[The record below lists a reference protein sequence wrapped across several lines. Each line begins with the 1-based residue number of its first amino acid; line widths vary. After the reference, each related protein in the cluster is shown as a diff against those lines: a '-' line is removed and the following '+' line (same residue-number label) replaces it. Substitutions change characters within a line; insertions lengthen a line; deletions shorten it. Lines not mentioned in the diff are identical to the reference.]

1 MYLKYFLDEK
11 IEEGNG
17 CGCGNNGSA
26 INVGFSNRHVK
37 SPVSSAERYRTRNLL
52 LACSILETFGALLCC
67 VAVGGGARFYT
78 TGFFPTQGRVLS
90 YSTLLP

>member
-11 IEEGNG
+11 IEEGNVG
-17 CGCGNNGSA
+17 RGCGNNGSA

-52 LACSILETFGALLCC
+52 LACSILETFGAPACCC
-67 VAVGGGARFYT
+67 VFTPR
-78 TGFFPTQGRVLS
+78 GFFRLKVEF
-90 YSTLLP
+90 

>member
-11 IEEGNG
+11 IEEGNVG
-17 CGCGNNGSA
+17 RGCGNNGSA

-52 LACSILETFGALLCC
+52 LACSILETFGALL
-67 VAVGGGARFYT
+67 VVVFLHHGVFSDSR
-78 TGFFPTQGRVLS
+78 
-90 YSTLLP
+90 

>member
-37 SPVSSAERYRTRNLL
+37 SPVSSAERYRTRILL
-52 LACSILETFGALLCC
+52 LACSILETFRLAGL
-67 VAVGGGARFYT
+67 VFTPR
-78 TGFFPTQGRVLS
+78 GFFRLKVEF
-90 YSTLLP
+90 